1 MPADCLFCKICN
13 GDIPASKIYEDGEVV
28 AFWDIS
34 PQAPKHFL
42 VIPRKHIS
50 GPASM
55 SDSDSALVGR
65 LLHLAGQLAQEH
77 GIGDN
82 FRLVMNNGAEAGQTV
97 FHMHLH
103 VLGGR
108 TMGWPPG

>member
-13 GDIPASKIYEDGEVV
+13 GDIPAKKIYEDEQVL

-34 PQAPKHFL
+34 PQAPVHFL
-42 VIPRKHIS
+42 VVPKRHIA
-50 GPASM
+50 GPAAM
-55 SDSDSALVGR
+55 GGEDEALVGQ
-65 LLHLAGQLAQEH
+65 LLHVAAQQAATN
-77 GIGDN
+77 GVGDN
-82 FRLVMNNGAEAGQTV
+82 FRLVMNNGLDAGQTV

-108 TMGWPPG
+108 KMDWPPG